1 MITLSDLQDRLRK
14 IDEVSLLEVLNI
26 NSEDLVD
33 RFGDFIEDN
42 YDKLKEEFEEEEDNE
57 TV

>member
-33 RFGDFIEDN
+33 RFVDYIEDN
-42 YDKLKEEFEEEEDNE
+42 YEKLKEEFEEDDE